1 MQTLVEFAD
10 RLKEAGFLLEGLPV
24 MDGKWHRAKVEE
36 DKKGKSHR
44 EGAAPIKVSLTVI
57 PPASL

>member
-1 MQTLVEFAD
+1 
-10 RLKEAGFLLEGLPV
+10 

-36 DKKGKSHR
+36 DKKVNHTGK
-44 EGAAPIKVSLTVI
+44 GAAPIKVSLTVI